1 MLPNADEA
9 DRDHRPPKI
18 HVRLEDGA
26 LSPSDD
32 ANEDTAGGECRFLGR
47 TRPEAQPDHGS
58 LKALA
63 YEAHPTLAM
72 AALKRIAEELVGTHE
87 LQLLSIRHSTGRVP
101 VGSPCVEIIAAARHR
116 DAAFVACR
124 EAIDRL
130 KAEAPIWKQ
139 ECWSDGQTWS
149 SASSP
154 INSPEIST

>member
-1 MLPNADEA
+1 MLPNADEP
-9 DRDHRPPKI
+9 DHGHPTPKI

-26 LSPSDD
+26 LLPSDD
-32 ANEDTAGGECRFLGR
+32 ANQDTSGGECRFLGR
-47 TRPEAQPDHGS
+47 TRPEEHPEHGS
-58 LKALA
+58 LQALA

-72 AALKRIAEELVGTHE
+72 ATLKRIAEELVRTHE
-87 LQLLSIRHSTGRVP
+87 LERLSIRHSTGRVP
-101 VGSPCVEIIAAARHR
+101 VGSTCVEIIAAARHR

-130 KAEAPIWKQ
+130 KLEAPIWKQ